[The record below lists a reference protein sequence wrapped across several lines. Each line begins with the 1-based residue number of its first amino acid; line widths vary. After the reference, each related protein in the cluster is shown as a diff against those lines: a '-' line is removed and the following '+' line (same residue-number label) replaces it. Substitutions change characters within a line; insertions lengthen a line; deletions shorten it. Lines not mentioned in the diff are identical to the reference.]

1 MVDFAREIKKEAC
14 ACMRTD
20 ETPTWLWMP
29 DSNHKSITTPVKT
42 QKKLCISKME
52 TVTAEPPID
61 GAVIESDFKVTLS
74 ATYLEDAVS
83 HRHFEFN
90 TTPQGVR
97 TYRLFKLPVLQYLLY
112 ICFLLNILLALVE
125 TPARAGLEW
134 PLWSTLL
141 LEMICLT
148 FFMARLFHEMLAS
161 VDVRSFWKD
170 TKHVTNALIILL
182 TLIDICVYVAMRE
195 GHPQSSAS
203 GGTYYWVP
211 NKYWLMEREHVN
223 GHFWNSFKRDN

>member
-1 MVDFAREIKKEAC
+1 
-14 ACMRTD
+14 
-20 ETPTWLWMP
+20 
-29 DSNHKSITTPVKT
+29 
-42 QKKLCISKME
+42 ME
-52 TVTAEPPID
+52 TVTEEPPID

-112 ICFLLNILLALVE
+112 FCFLLNILLALVE
-125 TPARAGLEW
+125 TPARAGWEW

-203 GGTYYWVP
+203 GGTTEFQTNTDSW
-211 NKYWLMEREHVN
+211 KESMSMATFEILLREIISNAAPKVLY
-223 GHFWNSFKRDN
+223 